1 MPTRYWLEVAEE
13 VVAFSRKRGTVD
25 DYKRRC
31 NLIPPEPG
39 KDRYFRLKVL
49 GEMLQQGLVRIIN
62 DRLSLGAIDAP
73 SWLTAELLNGDGA
86 AWAFVE
92 KNFSETSARKF
103 DDQHLKE
110 IGLDGESWVVSE
122 YRHRLPDSMH
132 EKVIHVSLKD
142 DTAGF
147 DIVAPSL
154 NHEAHIQHMEVKTSV
169 RRTAYFEFHI
179 SRNEYEIGASDER
192 WVLLLVKK
200 EEGSYFP
207 FGHLFHSSLVSMV
220 PKDVSDLA
228 RWQSVRI
235 RLSSSAVFK
244 GLP

>member
-1 MPTRYWLEVAEE
+1 MPTSSWLEVAEE
-13 VVAFSRKRGTVD
+13 VVAFSRSRGTVD

-39 KDRYFRLKVL
+39 KNRYFRLKVL
-49 GEMLQQGLVRIIN
+49 DEMLQQGLVRITN
-62 DRLSLGAIDAP
+62 ERLSVGEIEAGSSLA
-73 SWLTAELLNGDGA
+73 AELLNGDGA
-86 AWAFVE
+86 AWDFVE

-103 DDQHLKE
+103 DDKHLKK
-110 IGLDGESWVVSE
+110 IGLDGESWVVNE
-122 YRHRLPDSMH
+122 YRNRLPNSMCDR
-132 EKVIHVSLKD
+132 VIHVSLKD

-154 NHEAHIQHMEVKTSV
+154 NYETHIQHIEVKTSV
-169 RRTAYFEFHI
+169 RRATHFEFYI
-179 SRNEYEIGASDER
+179 SRNEYEVGASDER

-200 EEGSYFP
+200 EEGSYLP

-220 PKDVSDLA
+220 PKDVTDIA
-228 RWQSVRI
+228 RWQSVKI
-235 RLSSSAVFK
+235 RLSSSSVFE